1 VSRSSWLVG
10 PRPSRPRRKHVGSP
24 LAARPTLSVWPARRE
39 WVLLGPIGIVVGV
52 A

>member
-1 VSRSSWLVG
+1 MSRSSWLVG
-10 PRPSRPRRKHVGSP
+10 RGLVDPAEACWIA